1 MKAGAVIRSMN
12 HDKDNIMCSKFQ
24 LLTQPMQEYLNK
36 VQEADSAVCALVTAV
51 AVDPSAEDTLKLRR
65 KCIKLNKA
73 VISGDVGRA
82 MLGKY
87 VELINDLDHPKWS
100 LCGAHATEKN
110 ECILGM
116 FRMLN
121 DGWRR
126 CVFYF
131 EATRFL
137 PLQTLVN
144 PDDPWDFDGG
154 VVEKLKSDLQ
164 SIQDRCQECLCA
176 FAEAFLSLASA
187 EPRLAHDTVEHA
199 LAFIRLGS
207 AVVER
212 AHLPGSELYKNRQR
226 GVGPAALAL
235 GSLTYLK
242 SSVQETAA
250 LAKYVKASVFKN
262 RGLTEQQF
270 QRLSA
275 THRVG
280 GIIKRTEVEETS
292 AKHRA
297 NNVNK
302 MMRALTGE
310 SKQRKSDAFREFRS
324 RSWNVRAKVGSPA
337 FKAEQQRISAL
348 WETQK
353 DGEERFVWDSYAGD
367 TNHAISDLLGEKLN
381 YHDITTKSG
390 GVLSDSTGRAL
401 KRKLFLE
408 TSKEINEH
416 QAWRRGLGIQDSCSA
431 LSSQCVDVSD
441 LDEKHWKRQV
451 LRYFSYNDKEVANPA
466 GSHRPRRSCSVKRWG
481 RCSTDASFQQCDIAT
496 YNCWVMLR
504 RWKLARNRFPLKIR
518 LSCPHGAADFLLT
531 DYFGSGDTI
540 LLLRLCPCDGGGVGV
555 ANLPHSLTGQRAFIP
570 LLDGKL
576 EGSPEVATVKF
587 EHFSLQSARAGR
599 TCAFRS
605 GTDPVQI

>member
-1 MKAGAVIRSMN
+1 MPGVFTSFIKQVDALLDKFYEHRYVEVLPAPDPAVQLQKDWILKSGTVAKDFTDSDAADVKAHFNGPSWRTISVQHLCLGIGGAECPSGCTSPAHGLEIAKVRARQLYGAGPGVPLAYRWKGMEHAAVCWQRIRGVHDIGGRAIRGMWDSKALHEAQAEADVVDDVSQLSFQVKTAVKAGAVIRSMN

-36 VQEADSAVCALVTAV
+36 VQEADSAVSALVTAV

-137 PLQTLVN
+137 PFQTLVN

-212 AHLPGSELYKNRQR
+212 AHLPGSELYKSRQR

-250 LAKYVKASVFKN
+250 LAKCVKVSVFKN

-292 AKHRA
+292 AKHRS

-310 SKQRKSDAFREFRS
+310 SKQRRSDAFREFRS

-337 FKAEQQRISAL
+337 FKAEQQRIAAL

-353 DGEERFVWDSYAGD
+353 AGEERFVWDSYAGD

-381 YHDITTKSG
+381 YLDITKKSG

-416 QAWRRGLGIQDSCSA
+416 QTWRRGLGIQDSC
-431 LSSQCVDVSD
+431 
-441 LDEKHWKRQV
+441 
-451 LRYFSYNDKEVANPA
+451 
-466 GSHRPRRSCSVKRWG
+466 
-481 RCSTDASFQQCDIAT
+481 T
-496 YNCWVMLR
+496 
-504 RWKLARNRFPLKIR
+504 
-518 LSCPHGAADFLLT
+518 
-531 DYFGSGDTI
+531 
-540 LLLRLCPCDGGGVGV
+540 
-555 ANLPHSLTGQRAFIP
+555 
-570 LLDGKL
+570 
-576 EGSPEVATVKF
+576 
-587 EHFSLQSARAGR
+587 
-599 TCAFRS
+599 
-605 GTDPVQI
+605 